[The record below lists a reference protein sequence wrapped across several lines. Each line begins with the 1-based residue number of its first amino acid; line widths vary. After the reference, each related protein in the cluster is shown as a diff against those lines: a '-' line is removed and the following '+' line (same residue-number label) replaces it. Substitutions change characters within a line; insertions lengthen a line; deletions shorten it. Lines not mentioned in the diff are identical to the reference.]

1 MRTGRIASSVL
12 ESCRSGVVGEE
23 LVLAVV
29 EGDVELDVENSS
41 DSVES
46 VVGGNFCVYI
56 TVVSIVGG
64 VVLSGVA
71 VVTVFNTGAAVWPV
85 SGDVTSKVLVSTL
98 TGVTVTWLVISSGRI
113 IVVLSASVVFI
124 FDSLGGVPKVV
135 VVVLSGSLGISV

>member
-1 MRTGRIASSVL
+1 MASSVL

-46 VVGGNFCVYI
+46 VVGGNCCVYI